1 MSYGKGLFLKVLCFI
16 GLTIYPEEAMEF
28 LDIHYLGPIQAG
40 DIPTAIAEFNPE
52 VIAII
57 DGLFFHTAA
66 VLHKDILY
74 AINHGIT
81 VFGAASIGALRAA
94 ELCGYGMIGIG
105 KIFQEYLSGH
115 LSGDDEVAVP
125 VAFSIENKKWTI
137 VNDYDALVN
146 IRATLEKASKQGI
159 LDVEPKNKLL
169 NYAKSLSFFERRWSD
184 LMNPQFYG
192 YPNDPFSDL
201 RSNLK
206 DIRVDQKKRDAIAL
220 LKRIARFINTH
231 GKASS
236 SPKQIEQNAL
246 PVTKGPFWDETQ
258 WSRPLT
264 LANEQTEINTTPL
277 LQDLLDYAMLSKG
290 GSSLFSDSLIRT
302 TLIEIAST
310 LGVKGREED
319 IKNCMEAFINQNG
332 GEPTKLTPLTKGE
345 LYKLASDEVACEYLL
360 DYFAEKIQRGVLLT
374 LLSEGQFLRFKDEL
388 LSISKSTQS
397 LPKEYDP
404 DLWKYL
410 DSHLKRIGIVNTKD
424 YFERFLSWMPKY
436 RLVHII
442 RYFFSRF
449 S

>member
-146 IRATLEKASKQGI
+146 IRATLEKASKWRA
-159 LDVEPKNKLL
+159 PHKL
-169 NYAKSLSFFERRWSD
+169 NHK
-184 LMNPQFYG
+184 
-192 YPNDPFSDL
+192 
-201 RSNLK
+201 
-206 DIRVDQKKRDAIAL
+206 
-220 LKRIARFINTH
+220 
-231 GKASS
+231 
-236 SPKQIEQNAL
+236 
-246 PVTKGPFWDETQ
+246 
-258 WSRPLT
+258 
-264 LANEQTEINTTPL
+264 
-277 LQDLLDYAMLSKG
+277 
-290 GSSLFSDSLIRT
+290 
-302 TLIEIAST
+302 
-310 LGVKGREED
+310 
-319 IKNCMEAFINQNG
+319 
-332 GEPTKLTPLTKGE
+332 
-345 LYKLASDEVACEYLL
+345 
-360 DYFAEKIQRGVLLT
+360 
-374 LLSEGQFLRFKDEL
+374 
-388 LSISKSTQS
+388 
-397 LPKEYDP
+397 
-404 DLWKYL
+404 
-410 DSHLKRIGIVNTKD
+410 
-424 YFERFLSWMPKY
+424 
-436 RLVHII
+436 
-442 RYFFSRF
+442 
-449 S
+449 